1 MSMGSTMQV
10 KMEYPFPPSK
20 YVGEHE
26 IDGFL
31 EYVKANMENIS
42 GIHLIDVAALHNMKE
57 DDKVAL
63 AMNIWHNIA
72 MLYDYLRVMEIW
84 GGIDCLEIGVGAM
97 LDERME
103 GIR

>member
-1 MSMGSTMQV
+1 MSTDSTMQV

-20 YVGEHE
+20 YVGEHD
-26 IDGFL
+26 IDKFL
-31 EYVKANMENIS
+31 EYVKVNMENIAV
-42 GIHLIDVAALHNMKE
+42 IHLIDVAALHNMKV

-63 AMNIWHNIA
+63 AMDIWHNIA

-84 GGIDCLEIGVGAM
+84 GGVNSLEIGVGAM
-97 LDERME
+97 MDERMV